1 MIYKEDRQPG
11 NYSKGRILK
20 PKGLLLHHTG
30 DYSKQSI
37 INTFT
42 NPESKASAHV
52 VIWKNGDR
60 TIFVEETLIAWH
72 AGISSF
78 KGELFCNNY
87 MLGIEFHG
95 DTYKE
100 ILTNNQIQSFLEY
113 AIPTITKYRIKK
125 EYITDHR
132 TVSQDRKI
140 DLNPKELKR
149 VINSLNYLFL

>member
-1 MIYKEDRQPG
+1 MIYKEDRKPG
-11 NYSKGRILK
+11 NYSKGRTLK

-52 VIWKNGDR
+52 VIWKDGSR
-60 TIFVEETLIAWH
+60 TIFVDETLIAWH

-87 MLGIEFHG
+87 MIGIEFHG
-95 DTYKE
+95 DTNKE
-100 ILTNNQIQSFLEY
+100 PLTEEQIQSFLEY
-113 AIPTITKYRIKK
+113 AIPRITRYRIKK
-125 EYITDHR
+125 DYITDHR
-132 TVSQDRKI
+132 TVSPDRKT
-140 DLNPKELKR
+140 DLNPKELER
-149 VINSLNYLFL
+149 VLKSINYLFV